1 MLRSLVNA
9 LVPLKVKSKGEENSG
24 DDEEVNDDEDD
35 TSWRNT
41 VMSHFFNRRTCY
53 FTGRTLLESYEA
65 RKPIASTALHKT
77 V

>member
-35 TSWRNT
+35 TS
-41 VMSHFFNRRTCY
+41 
-53 FTGRTLLESYEA
+53 
-65 RKPIASTALHKT
+65 
-77 V
+77 